1 MKKPASALPGMP
13 VSLYESPAAMTR
25 NQALQRVHGMA
36 LPVALAQAV
45 PGQRPDAPA
54 HQLVVVGLV
63 ARGARELLDPG
74 FSRDGHPDLGDE
86 NPFQAEADNVHAADA
101 TLAASSIL
109 IRTMNRFLAGA
120 LAAALSLP
128 LAALAQAWPAAKPVR
143 MVIPF
148 PAGGATD
155 IIGRT
160 IAQKLSTALG
170 QQVVVDNKPGAGGT
184 IGADLVAKGAPDGYT
199 ILMATS
205 STHSIGPALNP
216 KMPYDAVKDF
226 AAVGHIANA
235 PSVLV
240 VGRDFPAATA
250 KDMIA
255 LIKQNPGKYN
265 FGSSGIG
272 TYPHLAAEM
281 LKWRAGGLFV
291 VHIPYRGTGLV
302 ITDLVAGQIAFLMDS
317 VVSAQPHIKDGRVR
331 PLAVSGTK
339 RSTALPNVPT
349 FAEAGVPGM
358 DFNNWFGVFAPAG
371 TPPDIVQR
379 LNRELNAVLR
389 SPDVIE
395 RLERVGADPAGGT
408 PEQFAK
414 VYRDEAENWKAV
426 IQRAGIKAD

>member
-1 MKKPASALPGMP
+1 
-13 VSLYESPAAMTR
+13 
-25 NQALQRVHGMA
+25 
-36 LPVALAQAV
+36 
-45 PGQRPDAPA
+45 
-54 HQLVVVGLV
+54 
-63 ARGARELLDPG
+63 
-74 FSRDGHPDLGDE
+74 
-86 NPFQAEADNVHAADA
+86 
-101 TLAASSIL
+101 
-109 IRTMNRFLAGA
+109 MNRILACT

-170 QQVVVDNKPGAGGT
+170 QQVLVDNKPGAGGT
-184 IGADLVAKGAPDGYT
+184 IGADLVAKAAPDGYT

-250 KDMIA
+250 KDMIS

-317 VVSAQPHIKDGRVR
+317 VVSAQPHVKDGRVR

-358 DFNNWFGVFAPAG
+358 DFNNWFGVFAPSG

-389 SPDVIE
+389 APDVIE

-414 VYRDEAENWKAV
+414 VYRDEGENWKAV